1 MIAELCRPNWK
12 SESCTINTRESS
24 KEISQ
29 RRDTIHAKQQAHS
42 VVLRVPWVPYSMGDT
57 WVSKVNMRWTSM
69 KLNKN
74 PWTAVRLSSLP
85 QWLSCWEL
93 LLGSDQ
99 PSAWLCFMLFCQH
112 WTRNCSQLAN
122 LPCFCLISPQ
132 FPAIGTE
139 MFPGTATPSTRSC
152 TSSPQT
158 RSQIS
163 RWPAQP
169 WRVLRIAFLQWIYG
183 FPLLNIQRKSSSQAL
198 WVYEVWWWS
207 SFFLWNFI
215 LVWQRPRP
223 ETPSVSRSKN
233 ISEVNGM

>member
-1 MIAELCRPNWK
+1 MIAELCRRNWN
-12 SESCTINTRESS
+12 SESCTINTRESR

-42 VVLRVPWVPYSMGDT
+42 VVLRVPWVPFSMGDT

-74 PWTAVRLSSLP
+74 PWTAVRLLSLP

-99 PSAWLCFMLFCQH
+99 SSAWLCFMLFCQH
-112 WTRNCSQLAN
+112 WTRNCSQLAI
-122 LPCFCLISPQ
+122 LPCFCLISPH
-132 FPAIGTE
+132 FSAIGTE

-163 RWPAQP
+163 TVDDQHNPGVYC
-169 WRVLRIAFLQWIYG
+169 VLHFYSGYTDSPCWTSKEVIF
-183 FPLLNIQRKSSSQAL
+183 SSLVSL
-198 WVYEVWWWS
+198 WGLVMVICH
-207 SFFLWNFI
+207 FFFYFYF
-215 LVWQRPRP
+215 
-223 ETPSVSRSKN
+223 
-233 ISEVNGM
+233 

>member
-1 MIAELCRPNWK
+1 MIAELCRPNWN

-42 VVLRVPWVPYSMGDT
+42 VVLRVPWVPFSMGDT
-57 WVSKVNMRWTSM
+57 WVSKVNMRWTSI
-69 KLNKN
+69 KFNKS

-99 PSAWLCFMLFCQH
+99 SSAWLCFMLFCQH

-122 LPCFCLISPQ
+122 LPCFCLVSPQ

-158 RSQIS
+158 RSQLS

-169 WRVLRIAFLQWIYG
+169 WRVLRIAFLQWIYMDIRIRLVEH
-183 FPLLNIQRKSSSQAL
+183 PKKSSSQAL

-207 SFFLWNFI
+207 FVTFFFFLI
-215 LVWQRPRP
+215 LA
-223 ETPSVSRSKN
+223 
-233 ISEVNGM
+233 